1 MEGRGSDGPVIMI
14 IVVGNPHEDRTL
26 PHLVLGLE
34 VMMVRLSSQTTQ
46 TPARA
51 GDRKKGLFGLG

>member
-1 MEGRGSDGPVIMI
+1 MEGRASDGPVIMI

-34 VMMVRLSSQTTQ
+34 VRLSCQTTQ